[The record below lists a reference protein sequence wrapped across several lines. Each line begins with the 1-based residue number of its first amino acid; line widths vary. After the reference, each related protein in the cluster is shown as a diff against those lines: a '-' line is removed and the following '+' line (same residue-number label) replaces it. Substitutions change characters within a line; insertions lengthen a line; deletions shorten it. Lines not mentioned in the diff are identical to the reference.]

1 MIDQR
6 PQPGTLEFDAARL
19 ERLLIQANTPSGRGR
34 YRELV
39 QHAQFNTV
47 KQIGLTFGAKGMVG
61 VARVVARHN
70 RMVR

>member
-19 ERLLIQANTPSGRGR
+19 ERLLILTNTPSGRGVR
-34 YRELV
+34 RGLLE
-39 QHAQFNTV
+39 HTQFHTV
-47 KQIGLTFGAKGMVG
+47 KQMGVLYGARGLVQ

-70 RMVR
+70 GMVR